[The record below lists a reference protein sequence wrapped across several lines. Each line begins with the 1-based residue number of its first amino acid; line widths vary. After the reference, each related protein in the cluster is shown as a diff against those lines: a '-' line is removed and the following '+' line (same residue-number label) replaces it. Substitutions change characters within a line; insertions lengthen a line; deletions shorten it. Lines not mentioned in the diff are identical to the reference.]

1 MSYSS
6 KLLLYDGLSGMF
18 RVVKLCGKQKD
29 CIVCSDQAVIHELQ
43 NYEQFCGSQA
53 TDKEFKLDLL
63 NKNERI
69 SMNKYITIDPN
80 THILVDVRSKQE
92 FEICYIN
99 NSINIPIDEVLAQTK
114 PDALIN
120 ILSGQKDVYFLCR
133 RGNDSQ
139 KAVREILKYTNIHKP
154 RKIYIKDIIGSLE
167 TWNKHIDNSFPLY

>member
-18 RVVKLCGKQKD
+18 VVVKLCGKQKD

-69 SMNKYITIDPN
+69 SVNKYITIDPN

-120 ILSGQKDVYFLCR
+120 ILSGQKDIFFLFR

-139 KAVREILKYTNIHKP
+139 KAVRKILKYTNIP
-154 RKIYIKDIIGSLE
+154 RLRKI
-167 TWNKHIDNSFPLY
+167 